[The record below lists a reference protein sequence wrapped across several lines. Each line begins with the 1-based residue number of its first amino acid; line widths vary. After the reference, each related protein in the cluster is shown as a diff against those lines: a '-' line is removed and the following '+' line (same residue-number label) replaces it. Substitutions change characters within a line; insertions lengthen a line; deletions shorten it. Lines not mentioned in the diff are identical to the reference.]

1 MYEYFVEVPKMVELK
16 KELER
21 YTGIKQG
28 RLKKLFDILGDV
40 DDFKHPLMYD
50 SSIRGRFESPM
61 TTDEFL
67 KSIEEKRKEIKVRK
81 K

>member
-21 YTGIKQG
+21 YNGIEQG
-28 RLKKLFDILGDV
+28 RLKRLFDILVDV
-40 DDFKHPLMYD
+40 DDFKHSLMYD

-67 KSIEEKRKEIKVRK
+67 KSIEKKEKK
-81 K
+81 

>member
-1 MYEYFVEVPKMVELK
+1 M
-16 KELER
+16 
-21 YTGIKQG
+21 I
-28 RLKKLFDILGDV
+28 LFGEV

-50 SSIRGRFESPM
+50 STIRGRFESPM

-67 KSIEEKRKEIKVRK
+67 KSIEAKRKEIKVRK